1 MKTLFI
7 AAFIMLGFSSI
18 AQNAATNQSLQQ
30 LLTYYYDLKNA
41 LVKDD
46 ADKASASAQQLLNTS
61 KSIDTKALTLSEQKA
76 FASAKEAI
84 EHNAD
89 HISGTTNIEHQR
101 EHFEALSQA
110 MITLAQSVSLSQQ
123 PVYLDYCP
131 MKKTYWLSSE
141 KQIQNPYYGKE
152 MPGCGNVTK
161 TIMPGNEHSMNHNMQ
176 MNNSMSMN
184 DTMPMN
190 NMHHDMNN
198 MQKNDSGMNMNNM
211 HHDMNNMQSHDMN
224 NMSGMDMPMGN
235 MSHAYSLNLPMS
247 RNGSGTGWSP
257 DASPMYGHMYHSKN
271 WMYMLHYNLFIRYN
285 NQDISN
291 KGTRGDEMI
300 DAPNWLMFM
309 GQRQVGAKGLFHF
322 NTMFSLDAVI
332 TGQRGY
338 PLLFQSG
345 ESAHGE
351 PLVDRQ
357 HPHDLFSELSVSY
370 SYALSKKA
378 DVFAY
383 VGYPGEPALGPV
395 AFMHRA
401 SALYNPD
408 APISH
413 HWIDATHITFG
424 VATIGVRLG
433 DFKVEGSS
441 FTGREPNENRYN
453 FDKPRFDSYSGRLS
467 FNPSKNWAL
476 QISHA
481 YINSPEGL
489 HPEENVHRTTAS
501 AEYSLPLSNNN
512 WFNATALWGLNK
524 QRGADGENAALLEAS
539 YRINKLA
546 LFGKYEY
553 VQKSTEELA
562 LDESTYGNTLFPV
575 NAYTLGFNYD
585 LLHVSKTRIALG
597 SQLTFYNEDKKL
609 YNLYGKNPMAFEVY
623 FRIYPGLMKM

>member
-161 TIMPGNEHSMNHNMQ
+161 TIMPGDEHSMNQNMQ

-190 NMHHDMNN
+190 NMHHDMNT

-235 MSHAYSLNLPMS
+235 MSHAYSLNLPM
-247 RNGSGTGWSP
+247 
-257 DASPMYGHMYHSKN
+257 
-271 WMYMLHYNLFIRYN
+271 
-285 NQDISN
+285 
-291 KGTRGDEMI
+291 
-300 DAPNWLMFM
+300 
-309 GQRQVGAKGLFHF
+309 
-322 NTMFSLDAVI
+322 
-332 TGQRGY
+332 
-338 PLLFQSG
+338 
-345 ESAHGE
+345 
-351 PLVDRQ
+351 
-357 HPHDLFSELSVSY
+357 
-370 SYALSKKA
+370 
-378 DVFAY
+378 
-383 VGYPGEPALGPV
+383 
-395 AFMHRA
+395 
-401 SALYNPD
+401 
-408 APISH
+408 
-413 HWIDATHITFG
+413 
-424 VATIGVRLG
+424 
-433 DFKVEGSS
+433 
-441 FTGREPNENRYN
+441 
-453 FDKPRFDSYSGRLS
+453 
-467 FNPSKNWAL
+467 
-476 QISHA
+476 
-481 YINSPEGL
+481 
-489 HPEENVHRTTAS
+489 
-501 AEYSLPLSNNN
+501 
-512 WFNATALWGLNK
+512 
-524 QRGADGENAALLEAS
+524 
-539 YRINKLA
+539 
-546 LFGKYEY
+546 
-553 VQKSTEELA
+553 
-562 LDESTYGNTLFPV
+562 
-575 NAYTLGFNYD
+575 
-585 LLHVSKTRIALG
+585 
-597 SQLTFYNEDKKL
+597 
-609 YNLYGKNPMAFEVY
+609 
-623 FRIYPGLMKM
+623 